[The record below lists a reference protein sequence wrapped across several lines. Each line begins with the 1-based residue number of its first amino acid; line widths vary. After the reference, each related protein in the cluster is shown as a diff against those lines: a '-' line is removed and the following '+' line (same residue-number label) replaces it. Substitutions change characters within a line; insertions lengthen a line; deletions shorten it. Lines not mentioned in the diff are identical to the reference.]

1 MTNVLTQVKVP
12 TEALQDVVLRAAK
25 GSTNIDV
32 IPLTLIM
39 QIVCKDNVLYAIT
52 TNNVNFLTTKMD
64 LNQKYAGSTTP
75 VTVPDFNLVVY
86 TKKFADLIA
95 KLTTDYVTLTIEDV
109 RVIVEA
115 NGKYDIPLATDT
127 DGSIPQI
134 TVPTVD
140 TNGKTM
146 HVELTEV
153 QSILS
158 LNKVCKA
165 DSKDRP
171 ALFNYYFDEI
181 GCLTTNAQKACS
193 NPVKLSDRPICVGPY
208 IVDLLPTVTDPS
220 YGLDISQNDTFIVL
234 SSPNGTLIGKKESA
248 LDVSEFP
255 AEPFRQLISQPI
267 DHTTEV
273 NRSLMLEAV
282 QRISLFTDKMDNNKM
297 SLTFEKEGVTITA
310 ENQGTESVSYLKPFT
325 DDVAAK
331 TLVID
336 GNHFIA
342 ELNACSAE
350 TLVIKFQEGVGLILE
365 VGDIVFVMGVLD

>member
-1 MTNVLTQVKVP
+1 
-12 TEALQDVVLRAAK
+12 
-25 GSTNIDV
+25 
-32 IPLTLIM
+32 
-39 QIVCKDNVLYAIT
+39 
-52 TNNVNFLTTKMD
+52 MD